1 VKETLNENFI
11 LDAMGIV
18 LVGAVGLYGTA
29 YAAAYAYDRVV
40 TGADKLASVMTKV
53 NNKLEMNKL
62 AKTIEPI
69 VERFKTDTQLQDM
82 YKALPKYAVD
92 RTGVNTDATRK
103 QNNERNKQLA
113 KIATYIKSKLQPDE
127 LKYFNDISKS
137 LRSSTVTESK
147 INSAKLKQIIREEVR
162 KVLTEAAKEKSL
174 DSMYT
179 SILDWIYHEKE
190 YNNPKPLK
198 DWEQLVKQSGIED
211 LLSALSRNPRKPK
224 ITPEEKFKLHQV
236 LSKFYATT
244 WGRDPNKVVDPLDA
258 AFGKIYDGGD
268 AKLDKFDVYLEK
280 LGLFTIHEKWLEDND
295 SLTPAERK
303 QLTTATVAFV
313 NGKR

>member
-1 VKETLNENFI
+1 MKETLNENFI

-62 AKTIEPI
+62 AKIIEPI

-113 KIATYIKSKLQPDE
+113 KIATYIKSKLQPEE
-127 LKYFNDISKS
+127 LKYFSDISKS

-147 INSAKLKQIIREEVR
+147 IDSAKLKQIIREEVS
-162 KVLTEAAKEKSL
+162 KVLTEVQAPAFQAKHRDNNLVVAIYFSWMKAESNNRSL
-174 DSMYT
+174 WDKVIQVIEQAECKLINYVVTDSVCEFEFQPIGAY
-179 SILDWIYHEKE
+179 D
-190 YNNPKPLK
+190 
-198 DWEQLVKQSGIED
+198 QD
-211 LLSALSRNPRKPK
+211 LLEDARYQVTIAIKHLS
-224 ITPEEKFKLHQV
+224 
-236 LSKFYATT
+236 SKFT
-244 WGRDPNKVVDPLDA
+244 G
-258 AFGKIYDGGD
+258 
-268 AKLDKFDVYLEK
+268 FDVYIV
-280 LGLFTIHEKWLEDND
+280 GN
-295 SLTPAERK
+295 
-303 QLTTATVAFV
+303 
-313 NGKR
+313 